1 MNKYSIKELKLKL
14 ITIKKNNKHSIKIKM
29 IGITNNSIKINAF
42 TILYIRFLSTLEDEN
57 LTDFSSKYDQGKHL
71 SIYR

>member
-1 MNKYSIKELKLKL
+1 
-14 ITIKKNNKHSIKIKM
+14 M
-29 IGITNNSIKINAF
+29 IGITNNFIKINAF

>member
-1 MNKYSIKELKLKL
+1 MNKYLIKELELKL
-14 ITIKKNNKHSIKIKM
+14 ITTKKNNVHLIRIKM
-29 IGITNNSIKINAF
+29 IGNKILSNTSHF
-42 TILYIRFLSTLEDEN
+42 IYIRFLSTLEDEN